1 MEPQPRYPFAPRERK
16 KRKRKEKKSA
26 MKFRYSMRHWQTLMP
41 CVYVFSKRVGLNLE
55 VTVGD
60 DHGRAKDLMES
71 TSRVFFFNYVVWN
84 VLLVM
89 IQNCLCHFGACYAY
103 SYKIIWS
110 KMVCLCYFEIC
121 QPFNAWAHTK
131 WSISSQ
137 RAKSSI
143 SKPLLEIFLPQDVWF
158 RLWYIFWLLEL
169 CRRFIL

>member
-1 MEPQPRYPFAPRERK
+1 
-16 KRKRKEKKSA
+16 
-26 MKFRYSMRHWQTLMP
+26 MP

-143 SKPLLEIFLPQDVWF
+143 SKPFVGDIPSTRCLIQVMIHLLIVGVVQKVYFVDF
-158 RLWYIFWLLEL
+158 RLLKKNEI
-169 CRRFIL
+169 